1 MKRSLPFFHKRRR
14 RELELDDEIAG
25 HLAMAV
31 RERVA
36 RGESPHE
43 AEAAARRELGNEA
56 LVKEAARA
64 QWGWGSFERF
74 RQDARYGLRLLRR
87 SPGFAAVAILTLAL
101 GIGASTAI
109 LSVVDAILVR
119 PLAYAD
125 PSRLV
130 VILKGGDS
138 PVAPANFLDWKAQSG
153 SFEKMG
159 AAEYWSPNLTG
170 GDSPEKVW
178 AIRMTA
184 DVLPLLGVRPALGR
198 FFLPSETAAGANHV
212 VVLGHAVWKS
222 RFGADPAILGKEIL
236 LDGEPYSVVGVMPP
250 SFQFAPF
257 WATNAQLWA
266 PLDLAPRASNR
277 NGSSLRIF
285 ARLKPGIALE
295 SARRE
300 MASITAELDRQF
312 PGTNRD
318 MQVLPLLERVVG
330 DVRPA
335 LLVLLAAVGLVLAIA
350 CANVANMLLAR
361 SSARQREVAL
371 RAALGASRGRTIRQL
386 LTESLVLA
394 AAGGLAGAA
403 LGAWGLRLLL
413 ALAPEGIPR
422 LAEVSLDPRIF
433 LAIFAVA
440 LLSGAAFG
448 IAPALEASAV
458 HLQPALKEGGSA
470 GAGRE
475 GGRLRRAFVAAEIA
489 IAIVLLVGAGLMIR
503 TFLALR
509 AIDPGWNPDGVVTL
523 EVSLAGTAHAAPEQ
537 RDPVYRQLLERIRAV
552 PGVAAAGAIN
562 HLPIAGDVWRFP
574 YAVEGRPEARP
585 GESPVTVY
593 RAVTPGYFAAM
604 RLPILR
610 GRDIA
615 ETDGATAPGVVVIN
629 ERFAEIQWPGEDAL
643 GRRIMLDDKNWLTV
657 VGVVKNAV
665 RSDWSEP
672 PYEESYISAFQSPEL
687 MRSPHTMASYLT
699 FVVRAARA
707 QGVRTD
713 GDPAALAPSLKAAVR
728 SVDPRLPISAVRTM
742 RDVVNEATAR
752 ARFQTLLLAVFAA
765 AAALLSAI
773 GIYGVMSYAVSKRTR
788 EIGVRMALGA
798 DPRSVLR
805 LVVGQGMAV
814 AFAGAGLGLVGAFLL
829 TRLMAS
835 LLYGVRAGDPLTF
848 AAVAVALLLVALAA
862 SWIPARRAARI
873 DPMRALRAE

>member
-1 MKRSLPFFHKRRR
+1 
-14 RELELDDEIAG
+14 
-25 HLAMAV
+25 
-31 RERVA
+31 
-36 RGESPHE
+36 
-43 AEAAARRELGNEA
+43 
-56 LVKEAARA
+56 
-64 QWGWGSFERF
+64 
-74 RQDARYGLRLLRR
+74 
-87 SPGFAAVAILTLAL
+87 
-101 GIGASTAI
+101 
-109 LSVVDAILVR
+109 
-119 PLAYAD
+119 
-125 PSRLV
+125 
-130 VILKGGDS
+130 
-138 PVAPANFLDWKAQSG
+138 
-153 SFEKMG
+153 
-159 AAEYWSPNLTG
+159 
-170 GDSPEKVW
+170 
-178 AIRMTA
+178 
-184 DVLPLLGVRPALGR
+184 
-198 FFLPSETAAGANHV
+198 
-212 VVLGHAVWKS
+212 
-222 RFGADPAILGKEIL
+222 
-236 LDGEPYSVVGVMPP
+236 MPP

-335 LLVLLAAVGLVLAIA
+335 LLVLLAAVALVLAIA

-433 LAIFAVA
+433 LATFAVA

-523 EVSLAGTAHAAPEQ
+523 EVSLAGTSHAAPEQ
-537 RDPVYRQLLERIRAV
+537 REPVYRQLLERIRAV

-562 HLPIAGDVWRFP
+562 HLPIAGDIWRFP

-615 ETDGATAPGVVVIN
+615 ETDGANAPGVVVIN

-657 VGVVKNAV
+657 VGIVRNAV

-672 PYEESYISAFQSPEL
+672 PYEESYIPVFQSPEL
-687 MRSPHTMASYLT
+687 MRSPSHDG
-699 FVVRAARA
+699 FVPHIRRSRPTATR
-707 QGVRTD
+707 R
-713 GDPAALAPSLKAAVR
+713 PSRRRSRRR
-728 SVDPRLPISAVRTM
+728 SVRLDPTLPISGVRTM

-835 LLYGVRAGDPLTF
+835 LLYGVRPGDPLTF
-848 AAVAVALLLVALAA
+848 AAVAAALLLVALAA

-873 DPMRALRAE
+873 DPMQALRAE

>member
-1 MKRSLPFFHKRRR
+1 MKRSLPFFRRR

-43 AEAAARRELGNEA
+43 AEAAARREMGNEA
-56 LVKEAARA
+56 LIKEAARA

-153 SFEKMG
+153 SFENMG

-212 VVLGHAVWKS
+212 VVLGHAAWKS

-335 LLVLLAAVGLVLAIA
+335 LLVLLAAVALVLAIA

-394 AAGGLAGAA
+394 AAGGIAGAA

-433 LAIFAVA
+433 LATFAVA

-523 EVSLAGTAHAAPEQ
+523 EVSLAGTSHAAPEQ
-537 RDPVYRQLLERIRAV
+537 REPVYRQLLERIRAV

-562 HLPIAGDVWRFP
+562 HLPIAGDIWRFP

-615 ETDGATAPGVVVIN
+615 ETDGANAPGVVVIN

-657 VGVVKNAV
+657 VGIVKNAV

-672 PYEESYISAFQSPEL
+672 PFEESYISGFPE
-687 MRSPHTMASYLT
+687 P
-699 FVVRAARA
+699 RAH
-707 QGVRTD
+707 
-713 GDPAALAPSLKAAVR
+713 ALAPHDGVLPDFRRAGSTRTRSPDRRRPGGPRAVAQGGDAFASTRRCR
-728 SVDPRLPISAVRTM
+728 SPPCARCGTSSTRPPR
-742 RDVVNEATAR
+742 AR
-752 ARFQTLLLAVFAA
+752 ASRRSCSRSSPRRRRCCRR
-765 AAALLSAI
+765 SA
-773 GIYGVMSYAVSKRTR
+773 ST
-788 EIGVRMALGA
+788 
-798 DPRSVLR
+798 
-805 LVVGQGMAV
+805 
-814 AFAGAGLGLVGAFLL
+814 
-829 TRLMAS
+829 AS
-835 LLYGVRAGDPLTF
+835 
-848 AAVAVALLLVALAA
+848 
-862 SWIPARRAARI
+862 
-873 DPMRALRAE
+873 